1 MGKHLEEKSL
11 IAVNENSLFYK
22 IKSFFLKL
30 FRGKK
35 NALNGFSIIPVEKN
49 EIQSDK
55 RKDDFIESIRNVENE
70 QTKLLKLQEQFDN
83 RKIEKSQ
90 LSKEQIADLTAL
102 YKKQINDLEQS
113 NERRIN
119 KIRQNKNGASFLKDI
134 QTTENEETK
143 LLKLQQKYDKRL
155 IETNDLPKNQIK
167 ALINLYKKQISEITK
182 SNERRKQKL
191 LQYRKN
197 YKQIISIRNGI
208 ITLNPI
214 LFLFPLFLF
223 AVEGQEKYWC
233 HSQKF

>member
-155 IETNDLPKNQIK
+155 IETNDLPKSQIK

-182 SNERRKQKL
+182 SNEKRKQKL
-191 LQYRKN
+191 LQYRKKLQTDN
-197 YKQIISIRNGI
+197 
-208 ITLNPI
+208 
-214 LFLFPLFLF
+214 
-223 AVEGQEKYWC
+223 
-233 HSQKF
+233 

>member
-83 RKIEKSQ
+83 RKIEKCRFVKHMSH
-90 LSKEQIADLTAL
+90 LFDITSVEIPVMIILNFNYL
-102 YKKQINDLEQS
+102 YILN
-113 NERRIN
+113 I
-119 KIRQNKNGASFLKDI
+119 FL
-134 QTTENEETK
+134 
-143 LLKLQQKYDKRL
+143 L
-155 IETNDLPKNQIK
+155 
-167 ALINLYKKQISEITK
+167 
-182 SNERRKQKL
+182 
-191 LQYRKN
+191 
-197 YKQIISIRNGI
+197 G
-208 ITLNPI
+208 
-214 LFLFPLFLF
+214 
-223 AVEGQEKYWC
+223 
-233 HSQKF
+233 

>member
-155 IETNDLPKNQIK
+155 IETNDLPKSQIK

-191 LQYRKN
+191 LQYRNKLQTDN
-197 YKQIISIRNGI
+197 
-208 ITLNPI
+208 
-214 LFLFPLFLF
+214 
-223 AVEGQEKYWC
+223 
-233 HSQKF
+233 

>member
-1 MGKHLEEKSL
+1 MGKQIEEKSL

-119 KIRQNKNGASFLKDI
+119 KIRQNKNGVSFLKDI

-155 IETNDLPKNQIK
+155 IETNDLPKSQIK

-191 LQYRKN
+191 LQYRKKLQTDN
-197 YKQIISIRNGI
+197 
-208 ITLNPI
+208 
-214 LFLFPLFLF
+214 
-223 AVEGQEKYWC
+223 
-233 HSQKF
+233 

>member
-119 KIRQNKNGASFLKDI
+119 KIRQNKNGSSFLKDI

-191 LQYRKN
+191 LQYRTDN
-197 YKQIISIRNGI
+197 
-208 ITLNPI
+208 
-214 LFLFPLFLF
+214 
-223 AVEGQEKYWC
+223 
-233 HSQKF
+233 

>member
-155 IETNDLPKNQIK
+155 IETNDLPKSQIK

-191 LQYRKN
+191 VQYRKKLQTDN
-197 YKQIISIRNGI
+197 
-208 ITLNPI
+208 
-214 LFLFPLFLF
+214 
-223 AVEGQEKYWC
+223 
-233 HSQKF
+233 

>member
-11 IAVNENSLFYK
+11 IAVNGNSLFYK

-119 KIRQNKNGASFLKDI
+119 KIRQNKNGVSFLKDI

-155 IETNDLPKNQIK
+155 IETNDLPKSQIK

-191 LQYRKN
+191 LQYRKKLQTDN
-197 YKQIISIRNGI
+197 
-208 ITLNPI
+208 
-214 LFLFPLFLF
+214 
-223 AVEGQEKYWC
+223 
-233 HSQKF
+233 

>member
-35 NALNGFSIIPVEKN
+35 YALNGFSIIPVEKN

-155 IETNDLPKNQIK
+155 IETNDLPKSQIK

-191 LQYRKN
+191 LQYRKKLQTDN
-197 YKQIISIRNGI
+197 
-208 ITLNPI
+208 
-214 LFLFPLFLF
+214 
-223 AVEGQEKYWC
+223 
-233 HSQKF
+233 

>member
-55 RKDDFIESIRNVENE
+55 RKDDFIEYIRNVENE

-155 IETNDLPKNQIK
+155 IETNDLPKSQIK

-191 LQYRKN
+191 LQYRKKLQTDN
-197 YKQIISIRNGI
+197 
-208 ITLNPI
+208 
-214 LFLFPLFLF
+214 
-223 AVEGQEKYWC
+223 
-233 HSQKF
+233 

>member
-119 KIRQNKNGASFLKDI
+119 KIRQNKNRASFLKDI

-191 LQYRKN
+191 LQYRKKLQTDN
-197 YKQIISIRNGI
+197 
-208 ITLNPI
+208 
-214 LFLFPLFLF
+214 
-223 AVEGQEKYWC
+223 
-233 HSQKF
+233 

>member
-119 KIRQNKNGASFLKDI
+119 KIRQNKNESSFLKDI

-191 LQYRKN
+191 LQYRTDN
-197 YKQIISIRNGI
+197 
-208 ITLNPI
+208 
-214 LFLFPLFLF
+214 
-223 AVEGQEKYWC
+223 
-233 HSQKF
+233 

>member
-35 NALNGFSIIPVEKN
+35 NALNEFSIIPIEKN

-155 IETNDLPKNQIK
+155 IETNDLPKSQIK

-191 LQYRKN
+191 LQYRKKLQTDN
-197 YKQIISIRNGI
+197 
-208 ITLNPI
+208 
-214 LFLFPLFLF
+214 
-223 AVEGQEKYWC
+223 
-233 HSQKF
+233 

>member
-119 KIRQNKNGASFLKDI
+119 KIRQNKNGVSFLKDI
-134 QTTENEETK
+134 QTTENEETN

-155 IETNDLPKNQIK
+155 IETNDLPKSQIK

-191 LQYRKN
+191 LQYRKKLQTDN
-197 YKQIISIRNGI
+197 
-208 ITLNPI
+208 
-214 LFLFPLFLF
+214 
-223 AVEGQEKYWC
+223 
-233 HSQKF
+233 

>member
-119 KIRQNKNGASFLKDI
+119 KIRQNKNGVSFLKDI

-155 IETNDLPKNQIK
+155 IETNDLPKSQIK

-191 LQYRKN
+191 LQYRKKLQTDN
-197 YKQIISIRNGI
+197 
-208 ITLNPI
+208 
-214 LFLFPLFLF
+214 
-223 AVEGQEKYWC
+223 
-233 HSQKF
+233 

>member
-155 IETNDLPKNQIK
+155 IETNDLPKSQIK

-191 LQYRKN
+191 LQYRKKLQTN
-197 YKQIISIRNGI
+197 N
-208 ITLNPI
+208 
-214 LFLFPLFLF
+214 
-223 AVEGQEKYWC
+223 
-233 HSQKF
+233 

>member
-119 KIRQNKNGASFLKDI
+119 KIRENKNGASFLKDI

-155 IETNDLPKNQIK
+155 IETNDLPKSQIK

-191 LQYRKN
+191 LQYRKKLQTDN
-197 YKQIISIRNGI
+197 
-208 ITLNPI
+208 
-214 LFLFPLFLF
+214 
-223 AVEGQEKYWC
+223 
-233 HSQKF
+233 

>member
-191 LQYRKN
+191 LQYRKKLQTDN
-197 YKQIISIRNGI
+197 
-208 ITLNPI
+208 
-214 LFLFPLFLF
+214 
-223 AVEGQEKYWC
+223 
-233 HSQKF
+233 

>member
-113 NERRIN
+113 NEGRIN

-191 LQYRKN
+191 LQYRKKLQTDN
-197 YKQIISIRNGI
+197 
-208 ITLNPI
+208 
-214 LFLFPLFLF
+214 
-223 AVEGQEKYWC
+223 
-233 HSQKF
+233 

>member
-191 LQYRKN
+191 SQYRKKLQTDN
-197 YKQIISIRNGI
+197 
-208 ITLNPI
+208 
-214 LFLFPLFLF
+214 
-223 AVEGQEKYWC
+223 
-233 HSQKF
+233 

>member
-119 KIRQNKNGASFLKDI
+119 KIRQNKNGVSFLKDI

-155 IETNDLPKNQIK
+155 IETNDLPKSQIK

-182 SNERRKQKL
+182 SNERRKQNL
-191 LQYRKN
+191 LQYRKKLQTDN
-197 YKQIISIRNGI
+197 
-208 ITLNPI
+208 
-214 LFLFPLFLF
+214 
-223 AVEGQEKYWC
+223 
-233 HSQKF
+233 

>member
-35 NALNGFSIIPVEKN
+35 NALNGFSIIPIEKN

-155 IETNDLPKNQIK
+155 IETNDLPKSQIK

-191 LQYRKN
+191 LQYRKKLQTDN
-197 YKQIISIRNGI
+197 
-208 ITLNPI
+208 
-214 LFLFPLFLF
+214 
-223 AVEGQEKYWC
+223 
-233 HSQKF
+233 

>member
-70 QTKLLKLQEQFDN
+70 QIKLLKLQEQFDN

-191 LQYRKN
+191 LQYRTDN
-197 YKQIISIRNGI
+197 
-208 ITLNPI
+208 
-214 LFLFPLFLF
+214 
-223 AVEGQEKYWC
+223 
-233 HSQKF
+233 

>member
-35 NALNGFSIIPVEKN
+35 NAFNGFSIIPVEKN

-83 RKIEKSQ
+83 RKFEKSQ

-155 IETNDLPKNQIK
+155 IETKDLPKNQIK

-191 LQYRKN
+191 LQYRKKLQTDN
-197 YKQIISIRNGI
+197 
-208 ITLNPI
+208 
-214 LFLFPLFLF
+214 
-223 AVEGQEKYWC
+223 
-233 HSQKF
+233 

>member
-1 MGKHLEEKSL
+1 MC
-11 IAVNENSLFYK
+11 IFNYLFV
-22 IKSFFLKL
+22 IFFYIV
-30 FRGKK
+30 
-35 NALNGFSIIPVEKN
+35 II
-49 EIQSDK
+49 
-55 RKDDFIESIRNVENE
+55 FVENE

-155 IETNDLPKNQIK
+155 IETNDLPKSQIK

-191 LQYRKN
+191 LQYRKKLQTDN
-197 YKQIISIRNGI
+197 
-208 ITLNPI
+208 
-214 LFLFPLFLF
+214 
-223 AVEGQEKYWC
+223 
-233 HSQKF
+233 

>member
-191 LQYRKN
+191 LQYRTDN
-197 YKQIISIRNGI
+197 
-208 ITLNPI
+208 
-214 LFLFPLFLF
+214 
-223 AVEGQEKYWC
+223 
-233 HSQKF
+233 

>member
-119 KIRQNKNGASFLKDI
+119 KIRQNKNGVSFLKDI

-155 IETNDLPKNQIK
+155 IETNDLPKSQIK

-191 LQYRKN
+191 LQYRKKLQTDN
-197 YKQIISIRNGI
+197 QH
-208 ITLNPI
+208 
-214 LFLFPLFLF
+214 
-223 AVEGQEKYWC
+223 QEWDYNSKS
-233 HSQKF
+233 HSFSLSSFFICS

>member
-119 KIRQNKNGASFLKDI
+119 KIRQNKHGASFLKDI

-155 IETNDLPKNQIK
+155 IETNDLPKSQIK

-191 LQYRKN
+191 LQYRKKLQTDN
-197 YKQIISIRNGI
+197 
-208 ITLNPI
+208 
-214 LFLFPLFLF
+214 
-223 AVEGQEKYWC
+223 
-233 HSQKF
+233 

>member
-1 MGKHLEEKSL
+1 MGRHLEEKSL

-191 LQYRKN
+191 LQYRKKLQTDN
-197 YKQIISIRNGI
+197 
-208 ITLNPI
+208 
-214 LFLFPLFLF
+214 
-223 AVEGQEKYWC
+223 
-233 HSQKF
+233 